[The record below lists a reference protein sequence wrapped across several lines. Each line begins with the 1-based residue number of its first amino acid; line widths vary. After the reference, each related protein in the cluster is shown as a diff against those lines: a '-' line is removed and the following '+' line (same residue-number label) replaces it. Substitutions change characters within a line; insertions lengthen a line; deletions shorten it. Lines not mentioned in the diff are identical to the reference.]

1 MEKEVL
7 LGVWELFTISR
18 LYGGEKFSVSYDSP
32 LYTRK
37 LTERERNVARVDPVE
52 VTGSC

>member
-7 LGVWELFTISR
+7 LGVWELFTMSK
-18 LYGGEKFSVSYDSP
+18 LYGGGKFSVSYDSP

-37 LTERERNVARVDPVE
+37 LSGRERNDARVDPVE